1 MFAIMSRRESPGPL
15 FPRPQSLSLFSPVRT
30 GFWDGLMVT
39 ILSVAWAYV
48 TSLDRTLPVLL
59 CALFLAGA
67 TTGALGRGGGATAAR
82 VDGALVREQRAA
94 VHNAFDGV

>member
-1 MFAIMSRRESPGPL
+1 
-15 FPRPQSLSLFSPVRT
+15 
-30 GFWDGLMVT
+30 MVT

-67 TTGALGRGGGATAAR
+67 TTGAWRGGGAAAAC

-94 VHNAFDGV
+94 VHDAFDGV

>member
-1 MFAIMSRRESPGPL
+1 
-15 FPRPQSLSLFSPVRT
+15 
-30 GFWDGLMVT
+30 MVT

-67 TTGALGRGGGATAAR
+67 TTGAWGADSGSDRG
-82 VDGALVREQRAA
+82 VC
-94 VHNAFDGV
+94 

>member
-1 MFAIMSRRESPGPL
+1 
-15 FPRPQSLSLFSPVRT
+15 
-30 GFWDGLMVT
+30 MVT

-67 TTGALGRGGGATAAR
+67 TTGAWAQTGSRSDRG
-82 VDGALVREQRAA
+82 VC
-94 VHNAFDGV
+94 